1 MVLLHLLLH
10 LLFLCSKLFQKKDEG
25 KAILLPASC
34 DAGKKSTVKSCEYFG
49 QKRFLLPTVQ
59 LVEKN
64 FFTLLWQFVFINKKL
79 HTVRKKNYSPKIE
92 NRKNEN

>member
-1 MVLLHLLLH
+1 
-10 LLFLCSKLFQKKDEG
+10 
-25 KAILLPASC
+25 
-34 DAGKKSTVKSCEYFG
+34 
-49 QKRFLLPTVQ
+49 LPTVQ